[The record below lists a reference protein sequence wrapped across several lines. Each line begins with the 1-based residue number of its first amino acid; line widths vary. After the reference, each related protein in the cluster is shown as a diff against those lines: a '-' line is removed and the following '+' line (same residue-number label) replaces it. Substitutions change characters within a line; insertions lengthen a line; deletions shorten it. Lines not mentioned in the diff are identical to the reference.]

1 MSGIDSAD
9 VVVVGAGIVGAACAE
24 ALSAAGL
31 RVLVLDRGSPAGAAT
46 AASGGGVLVSDKDP
60 GPELELAVAS
70 RRRWPELI
78 EELRELIGP
87 RSAEVGWEARGGLAV
102 ATSAEAIGP
111 LAALTAAQRAAGI
124 EVEDLDSA
132 SARDFEPELTEET
145 TAVAYVPDDAGLR
158 PAAATAALLSAV
170 RARGGA
176 VRHGVTATGTATDRS
191 GAITGVRTGA
201 EAIPCRAV
209 VNACGPWA
217 GHFSERI
224 GAAVDV
230 LPWRGV
236 SLVTAPL
243 SRFLTRAVW
252 DAEHLDAGQEAG
264 VPEWIGFEPTASGAV
279 LLGAGRPLV
288 SFEDD
293 LDTAVLR
300 RLARG
305 AIRLFPGLAEVP
317 VVRARNGFRP
327 STPDRLPVIGED
339 PRRPGLWH
347 AAGHGGSGVGLAA
360 GTGRLLADL
369 FTGREPVVDPDSF
382 RVDRPELALEAG
394 A

>member
-1 MSGIDSAD
+1 MIGIESAD

-46 AASGGGVLVSDKDP
+46 AAGGGGVLVSDKDP
-60 GPELELAVAS
+60 GPELELARAS
-70 RRRWPELI
+70 RRRWPELLG
-78 EELRELIGP
+78 EVRELVGP
-87 RSAEVGWEARGGLAV
+87 GPAEAGWTAEGGLAV
-102 ATSAEAIGP
+102 AVSAEAVGP
-111 LAALTAAQRAAGI
+111 LAALTAAQRASGV

-132 SARDFEPELTEET
+132 SAREFEPRLTEAT
-145 TAVAYVPDDAGLR
+145 TAVAYFPDDAALR
-158 PAAATAALLSAV
+158 PAAATAALLAAL
-170 RARGGA
+170 RARGGEVRGGVA
-176 VRHGVTATGTATDRS
+176 VTGTATDRS
-191 GAITGVRTGA
+191 GAVAGVRTGA

-217 GHFSERI
+217 GHFSETI

-230 LPWRGV
+230 FPCRGV

-243 SRFLTRAVW
+243 PRFLGRGVR
-252 DAEHLDAGQEAG
+252 DAEYLVAAGETGAR
-264 VPEWIGFEPTASGAV
+264 VSAAVEPTASGAV
-279 LLGAGRPLV
+279 LVGSGGGPG
-288 SFEDD
+288 DD
-293 LDTAVLR
+293 DRDVAALR

-305 AIRLFPGLAEVP
+305 AIRLFPELEGVP
-317 VVRARNGFRP
+317 VRRAYGGLRP

-339 PRRPGLWH
+339 PRVPGLWH

-360 GTGRLLADL
+360 VTGRLLADL
-369 FTGREPVVDPDSF
+369 FTGRTPVVDPEPF

>member
-1 MSGIDSAD
+1 M
-9 VVVVGAGIVGAACAE
+9 VVVGAGIVGAACAE

-31 RVLVLDRGSPAGAAT
+31 RVLVLDRDAPAGAAT
-46 AASGGGVLVSDKDP
+46 AAGGGGVLVSDKDP
-60 GPELELAVAS
+60 GPELELARAS
-70 RRRWPELI
+70 RRRWPELLD
-78 EELRELIGP
+78 EVRELIGTLP
-87 RSAEVGWEARGGLAV
+87 AEVGWEAEGGLAV
-102 ATSAEAIGP
+102 AVSAGAIGP
-111 LAALTAAQRAAGI
+111 LAALTAAQRAAGV

-132 SARDFEPELTEET
+132 SARDFEPRLTEAT
-145 TAVAYVPDDAGLR
+145 TAVAYFPEDAALR
-158 PAAATAALLSAV
+158 PVAVTAALLAAL
-170 RARGGA
+170 RARGGEVRGGVA
-176 VRHGVTATGTATDRS
+176 VTGTAVDRS
-191 GAITGVRTGA
+191 GAVVGVRTGA

-217 GHFSERI
+217 GHFSETI

-230 LPWRGV
+230 VPRRGV

-243 SRFLTRAVW
+243 PRFVGRGVR
-252 DAEHLDAGQEAG
+252 DAEYLDASGARASAAVG
-264 VPEWIGFEPTASGAV
+264 PTASGAV
-279 LLGAGRPLV
+279 LIGSHGGPGAV
-288 SFEDD
+288 DD
-293 LDTAVLR
+293 DRGVAVLR

-305 AIRLFPGLAEVP
+305 AVRLFPDLAEAP
-317 VVRARNGFRP
+317 VRRAYGGCRP

-339 PRRPGLWH
+339 PRVPGLWH

-369 FTGREPVVDPDSF
+369 FTGRVPVVDPEPF